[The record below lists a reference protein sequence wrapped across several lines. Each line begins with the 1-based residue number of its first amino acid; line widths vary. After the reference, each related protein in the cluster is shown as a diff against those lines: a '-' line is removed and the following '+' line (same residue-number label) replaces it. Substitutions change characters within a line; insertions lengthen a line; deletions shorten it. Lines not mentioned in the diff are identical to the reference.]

1 MHMDEI
7 RNQEGK
13 FYTRKQVADMLGI
26 SDRTVYTYVRDKK
39 IRVAPNPYKIR
50 KEAVYYC
57 EEVDALVKEKEKINQ
72 AATIAHVAKELGVS
86 RQHIEYLITAN
97 SLNTNRI
104 HRKNTVRITLPK
116 ETIVKL
122 EELVQESQ
130 DKSPKYRKSTY
141 FNEINNIA
149 LYQKFT
155 QEDGTN
161 FRAELVNDVWGYR
174 DDEGHFIDFQSAKAS
189 LKLTPAYNIN
199 QEIIKD
205 YNYVEL
211 TLPKEQPEVW
221 LIFDY
226 FLSTRGIE
234 NISIRNSA
242 QFIQLYVVQGI
253 ISLPKNPLPTS
264 LTHSCIAKYI
274 TAGDIIIEQDELFI
288 IGSSK
293 RLYTYIKLDNY
304 NALMKKAEMK
314 NVGIG
319 EMLDEILEAFF
330 RQEGKM
336 K

>member
-1 MHMDEI
+1 MGDI
-7 RNQEGK
+7 KNQEVK
-13 FYTRKQVADMLGI
+13 FYTRQQVAEMLDI
-26 SDRTVYTYVRDKK
+26 SERTVYTYVRDNK

-57 EEVDALVKEKEKINQ
+57 EEVDALVKAKKTIDP
-72 AATIAHVAKELGVS
+72 ASTIAHVAKELGVS

-104 HRKNTVRITLPK
+104 QRKNTVRITLPK
-116 ETIVKL
+116 ETIEKL

-141 FNEINNIA
+141 FNEMNNIA
-149 LYQKFT
+149 LYQRFV
-155 QEDGTN
+155 QEDGTY
-161 FRAELVNDVWGYR
+161 FRVDLVNNKWGYR
-174 DDEGHFIDFQSAKAS
+174 DDEGHFIDLESAETT
-189 LKLTPAYNIN
+189 LKLKPVYNIN
-199 QEIIKD
+199 QEPIKES
-205 YNYVEL
+205 NYVEL
-211 TLPKEQPEVW
+211 TLTKDKPEVW

-242 QFIQLYVVQGI
+242 QSIQLYVVQGI
-253 ISLPKNPLPTS
+253 ISLTKNPLPTELS
-264 LTHSCIAKYI
+264 PFSIAKYI
-274 TAGDIIIEQDELFI
+274 TAGDIVIEQDELFI

-304 NALMKKAEMK
+304 NSLIKEANIKD
-314 NVGIG
+314 VSIG

-330 RQEGKM
+330 NQEGKL